1 MRLADVLLKRGVKV
15 FDISFW
21 RSTPTEQLHRLGRQ
35 VHYPPV
41 VDVLDPYILLA
52 HQGMVEDLFMQDMR
66 LCCKEVLRNA
76 SFESYE
82 HVLTNTDKRV
92 IQVNYRATSSDQVH
106 PNLAEYLV
114 GCKSLYHYNIL
125 RACWFCFMT

>member
-1 MRLADVLLKRGVKV
+1 M

-21 RSTPTEQLHRLGRQ
+21 RSTPTEKLHRLGRE

-41 VDVLDPYILLA
+41 IDVLDPCLLLA

-66 LCCKEVLRNA
+66 LRGKEVMRNV

-82 HVLTNTDKRV
+82 PIPNKFGECSV
-92 IQVNYRATSSDQVH
+92 QVNYRNAGSDEIQ
-106 PNLAEYLV
+106 PILAEFLI
-114 GCKSLYHYNIL
+114 GCKFYS
-125 RACWFCFMT
+125 